1 MKIAVSFTNLLYCPC
16 ISTGKKRQAQLLL
29 TKMPRKCYVSVCNG
43 NYETEK
49 EYVKVH
55 SFSSD
60 PAEQQS

>member
-1 MKIAVSFTNLLYCPC
+1 
-16 ISTGKKRQAQLLL
+16 
-29 TKMPRKCYVSVCNG
+29 MPRKCYVSVCNG

-55 SFSSD
+55 NFSSD